1 MTNFRFI
8 HAADLHLDSPFRGLA
23 EISPGLGEMM
33 HSATFRALDRIVGH
47 TIDSKADFLVLSGD
61 LYDSRDRSL
70 RALVEFRRQMER
82 LAERDVGVYV
92 VHGNHDPL
100 NGWGAEFGM
109 PPNVVVFDGEAR
121 TEPVVRKG
129 KEVARVAGISY
140 TQERVTD
147 NLARS
152 FPPTT
157 NQTYSIAVLHA
168 NVGHQAGHAD
178 YAPASVTDLVDSG
191 FDYWALGHVHTRSVL
206 SESPTIVYPGNPQ
219 GRHARETGPR
229 GCFEVTVDGSGRTK
243 LHFIETDVVRW
254 AKLDFA
260 IDEQT
265 AMDTLIDALMSDAQR
280 VASQF
285 DGPTVLRC
293 RLVGNGPL
301 HSDLN
306 RDGVAAELQ
315 HQLSSIVDMESLHV
329 VTGAEIDRLRSI
341 ESEPVV
347 GDLLRLVERARD
359 DSAYRDYLAQ
369 SLAPLFRRRDISTP
383 DPTRV
388 AEWIEKAGNLGVDL
402 LMRDS

>member
-8 HAADLHLDSPFRGLA
+8 HAADLHLDSPFQGLA
-23 EISPGLGEMM
+23 DVSPSLGEMT
-33 HSATFRALDRIVGH
+33 HSATFGALDRIVGH

-61 LYDSRDRSL
+61 LYDSKDRSL

-82 LAERDVGVYV
+82 LAERNVGVYV

-109 PPNVVVFDGEAR
+109 PPNVVVFEGEAR
-121 TEPVVRKG
+121 SEPVVRNG
-129 KEVARVAGISY
+129 KEIARVAGISY
-140 TQERVTD
+140 TQEHVTD

-157 NQTYSIAVLHA
+157 NGVYSIAALHA

-178 YAPASVTDLVDSG
+178 YAPASVTDLIDAG

-206 SESPTIVYPGNPQ
+206 SESPAIVYPGNPQ

-229 GCFEVTVDGSGRTK
+229 GCFDVTVDGSGRTH
-243 LHFIETDVVRW
+243 LSFIETDVVRW
-254 AKLDFA
+254 ARLDFP
-260 IDEQT
+260 IDEQR
-265 AMDTLIDALMSDAQR
+265 AMDSLIDALGSDARR
-280 VASQF
+280 VASEF

-293 RLVGNGPL
+293 RLVGNGVL

-306 RDGVAAELQ
+306 REGVSEELGQ
-315 HQLSSIVDMESLHV
+315 MLSSIVDIESLQV
-329 VTGAEIDRLRSI
+329 VTGPEVDRLKSI
-341 ESEPVV
+341 ESEPVA
-347 GDLLRLVERARD
+347 GDLLRLVDRARED
-359 DSAYRDYLAQ
+359 AAYCDYLRE
-369 SLAPLFRRRDISTP
+369 SLMPLFRRRDISTP
-383 DPTRV
+383 DAARV
-388 AEWIEKAGNLGVDL
+388 AEWIEKAGSLGVDL